1 MRFAQEKAQ
10 SAVEEHINGV
20 DLAEIARGIITNEM
34 TVYDGTNRYGQF
46 KLDAKW
52 QKLFGGTEPLKLSM
66 QPQPYTIN
74 RTIRW
79 LMYQVSNSLKLVEE
93 ADKIMSTD
101 YLKMIQENGEINDR
115 AKAILDDLK
124 ANHKH

>member
-1 MRFAQEKAQ
+1 
-10 SAVEEHINGV
+10 
-20 DLAEIARGIITNEM
+20 
-34 TVYDGTNRYGQF
+34 
-46 KLDAKW
+46 
-52 QKLFGGTEPLKLSM
+52 M
-66 QPQPYTIN
+66 QPQPYTID